1 MNRNRGDLGTLKGVF
16 YKFRNSGVSRSPH
29 CGHPGC
35 RGFKLAVPITC
46 PFTFAGQ
53 FPARREASYFSL
65 LPGRG
70 LYQMCWGVN
79 NHRHGDSSAELS
91 EGAVKVLVPFFTQ
104 KQDLGLRHMRHHHF
118 CQGAVRVRMVRVSA
132 IADVR
137 GDESPPGQVV
147 GRELAIACGAVVEEL
162 CFRPPEVG
170 NFPNS
175 SEPEKLSRIPED
187 LRKRGASGEVPS
199 RQGVQVFLLPVFDDP
214 HLGFPSP
221 GGRK

>member
-1 MNRNRGDLGTLKGVF
+1 
-16 YKFRNSGVSRSPH
+16 
-29 CGHPGC
+29 
-35 RGFKLAVPITC
+35 
-46 PFTFAGQ
+46 
-53 FPARREASYFSL
+53 
-65 LPGRG
+65 
-70 LYQMCWGVN
+70 
-79 NHRHGDSSAELS
+79 
-91 EGAVKVLVPFFTQ
+91 
-104 KQDLGLRHMRHHHF
+104 MRHHHF
-118 CQGAVRVRMVRVSA
+118 CQGAVRVRMVRVSPYPLCEGA
-132 IADVR
+132 VKFTNSAAAMTDVR